1 MGIISGI
8 TSLPSN
14 NSDLPQKKSFKDQ
27 KRWIS
32 NLFYQGLNK
41 YVTSEE
47 GDQITNAQAMVEGT
61 IDMAVNKEND
71 PYLRLAAVKFITEHL
86 EGKAATMTEDKHE
99 EMPKLVICV
108 QGTSPDELKHIS
120 EQFEDAEPKE
130 DVVVEISNEDG
141 SDQETYLV

>member
-1 MGIISGI
+1 MGIIANVNNGGQ
-8 TSLPSN
+8 SLPSA
-14 NSDLPQKKSFKDQ
+14 KKSFRDTK
-27 KRWIS
+27 KWLS
-32 NLFYQGLNK
+32 EEFYQALNRHMTNDEGVS
-41 YVTSEE
+41 VTY
-47 GDQITNAQAMVEGT
+47 AQQMISGVV
-61 IDMAVNKEND
+61 DMATNPEKDDYV
-71 PYLRLAAVKFITEHL
+71 RLAATKFITEHL
-86 EGKAATMTEDKHE
+86 EGKAGTMTEDKHE